1 MAMHKIRDFVLDLAK
16 GFSVVGLLVG
26 TLFFAFSLTPSLV
39 PRPFGI
45 QGLISGLSFTAG
57 YGVGFFF
64 RWLWI
69 YLGLPV
75 PRRRNELILKSLAA
89 LGCAVV
95 VVTFLWQATE
105 WQNTLRDIMDMEPSG
120 GMPTV
125 GIGLMT
131 LLIFTVLLVVV
142 RLFKHT
148 FLFLSRRLQ
157 RFVPTHVSHVVG
169 VLVSAMLFWSL
180 IDGVIFSLALR
191 AADNSY
197 QQVDALIQDDLARP
211 EDPLKTGSS
220 ASLISWTELG
230 RQGRNFISSG
240 PTAADIAAFIG
251 EPALEPLRVYVG
263 LNAADTAHERAR
275 LALAEL
281 KRVGGFERSV
291 LLLVTPTGTGWV
303 DPAALDT
310 VEYLHRG
317 DIATV
322 TAQYS
327 YLPSALSLIVE
338 GEYGAEM
345 ARALFEK
352 VYGYWTRLP
361 QDARPA
367 LYLHGLSLGALNSD
381 RSFDVY
387 DIIQDPFDGALWS
400 GPPFRSETWRK
411 ATQERDPDSPA
422 WLPRFRDGAVVR
434 FMNQTRGLNDE
445 VGEWGKFRIAYLQY
459 ASDPV
464 TFFDTHAFFR
474 EPEWMLPPRGPDVS
488 PDLRWYPIV
497 TMLQLAADMAVGS
510 TPPGYGHTF
519 AAEHYIEAWY
529 TLTEPQG
536 WSTEALERL
545 KARFAR

>member
-1 MAMHKIRDFVLDLAK
+1 MAKHKIRDFILDLAR

-57 YGVGFFF
+57 YAVGFFF

-69 YLGLPV
+69 YVELPV

-89 LGCAVV
+89 LACAVV

-105 WQNTLRDIMDMEPSG
+105 WQNTLRGIMGMEPIG

-125 GIGLMT
+125 AIGLMT
-131 LLIFTVLLVVV
+131 LLIFTALLVVA
-142 RLFKHT
+142 RLFKYT
-148 FLFLSRRLQ
+148 FFFLSSRLQ
-157 RFVPTHVSHVVG
+157 RFVPAHVSHVVG
-169 VLVSAMLFWSL
+169 VLVAAMLFWSL

-220 ASLISWTELG
+220 ASLIPWAELG

-240 PTAADIAAFIG
+240 PSAGEIADFTGA
-251 EPALEPLRVYVG
+251 PALEPIRVYVG
-263 LNAADTAHERAR
+263 LNAADTARERAR
-275 LALAEL
+275 LALEEL

-303 DPAALDT
+303 DPAAQDT

-352 VYGYWTRLP
+352 VYGYWTGLP
-361 QDARPA
+361 RDARPA

-387 DIIQDPFDGALWS
+387 DIIQDPFHGALWS

-411 ATQERDPDSPA
+411 ATQERDPDSPP

-434 FMNQTRGLNDE
+434 FMNQTGGLND
-445 VGEWGKFRIAYLQY
+445 GAGPWGTFRIAYLQY

-474 EPEWMLPPRGPDVS
+474 EPEWMLQPRGPDVS

-519 AAEHYIEAWY
+519 AAEHYIDAWHA
-529 TLTEPQG
+529 LTEPGG
-536 WSTEALERL
+536 WSAEDLERL
-545 KARFAR
+545 KTLFSR